1 MRKLKDIRSIDDLKE
16 FILLNKET
24 IKKAALPVTVAAA
37 LLFFWA
43 FGGEKK
49 KRSKRA
55 NLRPRRRSRQRVQK
69 KIKEET
75 CMLI

>member
-1 MRKLKDIRSIDDLKE
+1 MGKLKDIRSIDDLKE

-37 LLFFWA
+37 LYS
-43 FGGEKK
+43 FGLLEVRKK

-55 NLRPRRRSRQRVQK
+55 NRRPRRRSR
-69 KIKEET
+69 
-75 CMLI
+75 

>member
-1 MRKLKDIRSIDDLKE
+1 MKE

-24 IKKAALPVTVAAA
+24 IKKAALPITVAAA

-49 KRSKRA
+49 EEIKESQSAGRDEGAGREY
-55 NLRPRRRSRQRVQK
+55 RRR
-69 KIKEET
+69 
-75 CMLI
+75 